1 MQGLNLLIESS
12 PLLFLLA
19 EPLLRWRQLTIE
31 LVVECMHIVQQSLS
45 LIVEQLLLLAGN
57 HLLKLNGLI

>member
-19 EPLLRWRQLTIE
+19 EPLLRRRLLTIE
-31 LVVECMHIVQQSLS
+31 LVVECMHVVQQSLS
-45 LIVEQLLLLAGN
+45 LIVEQLLFLAGH

>member
-12 PLLFLLA
+12 PLLFLLT
-19 EPLLRWRQLTIE
+19 EPLLRWRKLTIE

>member
-19 EPLLRWRQLTIE
+19 EPLLRWRKLTIE